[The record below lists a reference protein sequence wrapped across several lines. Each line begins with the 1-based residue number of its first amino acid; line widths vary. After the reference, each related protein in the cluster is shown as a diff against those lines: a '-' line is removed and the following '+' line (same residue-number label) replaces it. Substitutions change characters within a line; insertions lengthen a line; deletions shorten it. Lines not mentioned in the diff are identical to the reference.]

1 MFDQPVVVVKGGNSI
16 LDFLDD
22 GLMRFSN
29 NRVCFGAVNALQV
42 LEDTPA
48 NVVIMEMDAG
58 EMTGFELA
66 EAIRDI
72 FATLTKNETTSLIS
86 SLSARLTM
94 SETNWTIFTRRSMR
108 SLAPSERP
116 S

>member
-1 MFDQPVVVVKGGNSI
+1 MYKHTNCISEPLCLTSRLLSSKGGNSI

-22 GLMRFSN
+22 ALMKFSN
-29 NRVCFGAVNALQV
+29 NRICFGAVYALQV

-72 FATLTKNETTSLIS
+72 DEERKNLT
-86 SLSARLTM
+86 
-94 SETNWTIFTRRSMR
+94 
-108 SLAPSERP
+108 
-116 S
+116 